1 MRDMDFK
8 KIRENFPKQ
17 EEIFGWIE
25 GLCRFPHRRT
35 GSPESRAA
43 QEYLKEQF
51 EKIGL
56 QEITVERVPSVN
68 FDAKDWYLQVEG
80 KRAAVFHDKR
90 NASSEAEG

>member
-56 QEITVERVPSVN
+56 QAVSYTHLLQKQG
-68 FDAKDWYLQVEG
+68 FDYMI
-80 KRAAVFHDKR
+80 
-90 NASSEAEG
+90 